1 MIPDAKLKM
10 NALSL
15 FESKFCRYGIH
26 WRQAL
31 RACMVRELK
40 LQYRGWFNLYSRTLQ
55 IGFLAFL
62 SATLF
67 FKPGHDTIAEGQR
80 FLLDIFFAALVSI
93 FAGFGKVGHTCCIAH
108 WASNVMHCVPLL
120 GLTSHTLT

>member
-1 MIPDAKLKM
+1 MIT
-10 NALSL
+10 NAELTVFGSCLSAN
-15 FESKFCRYGIH
+15 SDRRYGIN
-26 WRQAL
+26 WRQAF
-31 RACMVRELK
+31 RACMIREIK
-40 LQYRGWFNLYSRTLQ
+40 LQHRGWFNLCSRTLQ

-93 FAGFGKVGHTCCIAH
+93 FAGFGKVSPDC
-108 WASNVMHCVPLL
+108 
-120 GLTSHTLT
+120 

>member
-1 MIPDAKLKM
+1 
-10 NALSL
+10 
-15 FESKFCRYGIH
+15 
-26 WRQAL
+26 
-31 RACMVRELK
+31 MVREVK

-67 FKPGHDTIAEGQR
+67 LKPGHNTIAEGQR

-93 FAGFGKVGHTCCIAH
+93 FAGFGKVSHTCCIAH
-108 WASNVMHCVPLL
+108 WASNVMHCLPLL
-120 GLTSHTLT
+120 GLTSLDLT